1 MASKETE
8 KVPNYVEFLN
18 KTLNNKAKMEDNN
31 HQKLPALNL
40 HAKALVLRRSQTSFL
55 QPSNRL
61 SHALSSS
68 SIYSNIGKNDLH
80 EKIIGID
87 LFYY

>member
-18 KTLNNKAKMEDNN
+18 NKTLNNKAKMEDSN

-40 HAKALVLRRSQTSFL
+40 NAKALVLRRSQTTFL

-61 SHALSSS
+61 SNALSSS

-80 EKIIGID
+80 EKIIGI
-87 LFYY
+87 FYY